1 MKRRLLASLLTLVMM
16 LSLLP
21 TAALADEGS
30 TSKVYTV
37 TQDISYSTAGE
48 IPNTVEEG
56 KDLTVEL
63 KDQSE
68 AKIVSAYA
76 EIKDS
81 AAPKNLL
88 AKSANSNESK
98 LVFANQSTDG
108 DRTPNMST
116 QELPPAMKS
125 FYNNSYLIEKSSGDL
140 DYDSCNAALFAEM
153 PTTVSLGFWIQKT
166 DNMVDEFPFWLIYQ
180 NKENYGERYLQVNI
194 PVESLVTSGKNAQQ
208 PVPLVGKNQNL
219 IVKSATSEAKC
230 LENQGDWYYIS
241 YVLSDIVYFDGDE
254 TNTAFD
260 PNMGSLVYLYLN
272 FRLGDK
278 KSANVMG
285 LQAIF
290 GQEITDPY
298 FVYPTEYD
306 SSAYYWMYLGE
317 NKTLTIPADC
327 ITGNVT
333 IHARAHNG
341 NAPVITGVEDNQSY
355 DHAVTPVCTD
365 TDISS
370 VILERNGAVVSGYT
384 LGTTIA
390 AKGNYSL
397 CVTNASGKST
407 TLTFTIRSKSVS
419 VDFQYQ
425 DRYVTVSG
433 ANTATPGEDYPFT
446 VTAQPDSSVS
456 VREVKVE
463 LATSA
468 EELNQVNG
476 SETTLLSATTAP
488 NVNTIGIDAVQDS
501 NLPDENA
508 YKYTL
513 NYSHAN
519 SSSET
524 SSVYRRISNVNL
536 TQGKPNAFS
545 FSFWISEAS
554 LTTLNENALDIWFS
568 YVDALAQGLKVSLPI
583 KNLCENVGTVVP
595 LAAIYVAGDSNQ
607 YLSSGDYSAVCLEK
621 QGNWYR
627 ICLNAADL
635 QYSDLYTDDMQ
646 EAFYFVLP
654 TQLWKAMKT
663 NGTTI
668 ELCGLSLLR
677 GTTINSKDTYVEDG
691 KTVLPLGATIGTYTV
706 PGKQIQADMT
716 VIVISDESD
725 APLITGVENGKEY
738 QSSATPSCADT
749 DIATVTL
756 TRDGIPVNDYKLGQT
771 LTQKGNYVLTVTDQN
786 NNATK
791 VAFSVYH
798 SYNVTKNGENIIITG
813 ADSASD
819 LKDYEF
825 TLAKSSGSVTLDQ
838 VYYEAS
844 WSGKVIFSDS
854 FGTAAYAGDAHGP
867 RCEVVDHSAAPI
879 DGIWKRATKYSY
891 DDSIPGAA
899 ATNSVYTKKQYIVLN
914 DKPETI
920 SAGFWVNTE
929 NFEDLFPTDSQYIE
943 VWVAYDQNAGAICNL
958 PLKKLVEHQGESYA
972 CLLRLPSW
980 LTSATSSA
988 SCIAK
993 NGAWAYIALNLTDI
1007 VYAEDYTPSA
1017 TQSVYLTLNG
1027 ISSTLY
1033 NSKKSLEIAG
1043 LTMITGD
1050 TIVDTGINYSNMPAG
1065 TLQRVLRNAD
1075 WGENRIPA
1083 AWINSDFTLVASG
1096 NDHTAPVITGVENGM
1111 TYAIGDKTE
1120 NGEVSSVTP
1129 NCTDNDIASIS
1140 LKKDG
1145 NVIPFNFGDALTS
1158 QGSYVLT
1165 AIDKYGNERTVA
1177 FILVAAGNVAITQ
1190 NNTFVKT
1197 SLPAETL
1204 KENDL
1209 TFSITLDGAANGVTA
1224 FEEGYAEISGAPGIE
1239 FNIGENTQTPAFL
1252 KACPEGDYGPKI
1264 EIVSVDNDFPE
1275 KATYPYKHIISQSKS
1290 AAETGKSNT
1299 NFVSYSTTMWSS
1311 KPSEASI
1318 AFWIKDS
1325 SVENV
1330 FKQSRKG
1337 LEIWA
1342 AYQKTN
1348 DNALIGRFIVDLPAV
1363 TNAVGATQAIT
1374 IPSSSSLGSFFE
1386 TSTVT
1391 AKCLRKEAGW
1401 SYVVINMTGL
1411 SYSAAFDTSK
1421 PASLYFLLNDQKNT
1435 MAASKAAVEIAG
1447 LSVVAGS
1454 TRENDLVQYATSEG
1468 GRMVYP
1474 FAPKTAKN
1482 FTLPGKYVVGD
1493 IHFTFK
1499 ANYGA
1504 GTATVTP
1511 DAASYDKNFLVQSDP
1526 TFTVSTNGDR
1536 VLRVLCDNV
1545 PLTESTDYRKTTE
1558 GTGTGEEITYTLSRN
1573 ALNGLNVG
1581 EHTITFDMYLGSDL
1595 TTTLTVADTS
1605 KADPSAPVQVYSDG
1619 NYIYVRTSF
1628 DETRDLVQA
1637 FTAYQSSQTRNA
1649 PMNFSTAKLVPV
1661 NADYTAEGS
1670 VLSSSAD
1677 EATPFNFN
1685 SSYIGANHGQSD
1697 GVEVT
1702 MSNHGKT
1709 AADVGSR
1716 WEDSNGIY
1724 WNLLRVVDKDTL
1736 LFLSD
1741 NQKTS
1746 GSGYSFCKSIAG
1758 TTLTYVSDGA
1768 HSESIIFTAQQG
1780 SVQVQPAIANIRIEA
1795 YAVKNGNRYL
1805 LGKDAPDAGCD
1816 YVEIEEYYDIID
1828 PSTVADALRAARPEG
1843 GYTEQPYI
1851 GVGKPIVNYHMT
1863 HRILADG
1870 TVLEIMD
1877 HKILDSVAM
1886 GYYGGIQYQQK
1897 QNTFGGGVYRYLPGT
1912 KGLQISDPSRV
1923 DNISMDGVTV
1933 NSDYWTS
1940 ATAVPDRQ
1948 VDYMQSSDG
1957 TNEVAFAGGY
1967 LPFGYNATAQKRM
1980 DSVDRWGFLYKSNKV
1995 YPAYVTSKAGVENF
2009 KDQAINGVAY
2019 KKYFDASTCETG
2031 KNSWYTVEY
2040 DGCTY
2045 LYYDGFA
2052 AGTEVLELAPK
2063 LFFGSFELIAK
2074 SGEIS
2079 YAAEANGIRITTE
2092 GNEKTYLVLKITP
2105 TAETIRTVTFKNA
2118 ETVLGTFYVKNG
2130 GSISTEKFPA
2140 IPNKTGYTG
2149 RWEPAS
2155 LNNITADQTVAV
2167 VYTPISYSVRFMNG
2181 ENVHDTKD
2189 IPFDSSYQ
2197 LPETNPNKTGF
2208 VFEGWYTET
2217 AGGTKITA
2225 SDKMVTANDHA
2236 LYAHWTKC
2244 DHSGTTNH
2252 PTCTQPAICSVCGAT
2267 LSATGHRWGSVNYIW
2282 NKISSGYTCTAERI
2296 CENDKS
2302 HKETEIVTANYAVT
2316 TAPTCIS
2323 EGEGIYTASF
2333 ENNAFSKQ
2341 TKPVVIGATGHDWSN
2356 HDGICKVCKTPC
2368 GETHQPGT
2376 TCSVCHKY
2384 TSYPYVPG
2392 APTYP
2397 ATAPAA
2403 PNGAVTVS
2411 PANASKGT
2419 NVTITVKPNEGY
2431 ELGSLTVKDANGDL
2445 LPLTDLGNGK
2455 FGFVMPASKVSVEA
2469 NFVKSAVSTGFAD
2482 VPANAFF
2489 ADAVKW
2495 AVDKGVTNG
2504 LTETMFGPYEP
2515 CTRGQIITFLW
2526 RAAGS
2531 PEPKTA
2537 VSFADVPAGS
2547 YYAKAVAWAIEN
2559 GITNGLTETTFAPDA
2574 TCTRGQGVT
2583 FLYRALKGSA
2593 GTTSSFVDVPMN
2605 AFYADAVGWA
2615 VSGKVTDGTSNT
2627 TFSPD
2632 DNCTR
2637 GQIVTFLY
2645 RAYQGK

>member
-21 TAALADEGS
+21 TAALAADEGS

-37 TQDISYSTAGE
+37 TKDISYSTAGE
-48 IPNTVEEG
+48 IPDTVEEG
-56 KDLTVEL
+56 QDLTVEL

-88 AKSANSNESK
+88 AKSDNPNESK
-98 LVFANQSTDG
+98 LVFANQSTNG

-116 QELPPAMKS
+116 QELTPAMKS
-125 FYNNSYLIEKSSGDL
+125 FYSNSYLITKSAGDL
-140 DYDSCNAALFAEM
+140 DYDSCNAALFAEK
-153 PTTVSLGFWIQKT
+153 PATVSLGFWIQKT

-194 PVESLVTSGKNAQQ
+194 PVKDLVAGGKNTRQT
-208 PVPLVGKNQNL
+208 VSLEGKNQNL
-219 IVKSATSEAKC
+219 IVTSASSEAKC

-241 YVLSDIVYFDGDE
+241 YVLSNIEYFDEDAA
-254 TNTAFD
+254 NKAFD

-278 KSANVMG
+278 KSVNVMG
-285 LQAIF
+285 LQAIS
-290 GQEITDPY
+290 GEEITNPY

-306 SSAYYWMYLGE
+306 SSAYYWMYLD
-317 NKTLTIPADC
+317 NNTQLSIPAGY

-333 IHARAHNG
+333 IHARAHNDK
-341 NAPVITGVEDNQSY
+341 APVITGVVDKQSY
-355 DHAVTPVCTD
+355 DQAVTPVCTD

-370 VILERNGAVVSGYT
+370 VILERDGAVVSGYT
-384 LGTTIA
+384 LGTPIA
-390 AKGNYSL
+390 AKGSYSL
-397 CVTNASGKST
+397 RVTNASGKST

-425 DRYVTVSG
+425 NRYVTVSG
-433 ANTATPGEDYPFT
+433 DNTATPGEDYSFN
-446 VTAQPDSSVS
+446 VTAKDSSVS

-463 LATSA
+463 LATGA

-488 NVNTIGIDAVQDS
+488 NVNTIGVDAVQDS
-501 NLPDENA
+501 NLPVGNA

-519 SSSET
+519 SSSDT

-536 TQGKPNAFS
+536 TRGKPNAFS

-554 LTTLNENALDIWFS
+554 LTTLKENALDIWFS
-568 YVDALAQGLKVSLPI
+568 YVDELAQGLKVSLPI
-583 KNLCENVGTVVP
+583 KNLCESVGTVVP

-635 QYSDLYTDDMQ
+635 QYSDLHTDGMQ

-654 TQLWKAMKT
+654 TQLWKTMNAEK
-663 NGTTI
+663 TTI

-691 KTVLPLGATIGTYTV
+691 KTVLPLGAAAGTYTV
-706 PGKQIQADMT
+706 PGKQIQANMT

-725 APLITGVENGKEY
+725 APHITGVENGQEY

-756 TRDGIPVNDYKLGQT
+756 TRDGIPVNDYQLGQT
-771 LTQKGNYVLTVTDQN
+771 LTQKGNYVLTVTDRN
-786 NNATK
+786 NNTTE
-791 VAFSVYH
+791 VTFSVYH
-798 SYNVTKNGENIIITG
+798 SYNVTKKGENIIIAG
-813 ADSASD
+813 ANSASD

-825 TLAKSSGSVTLDQ
+825 TLAKSSDSVTLDQ
-838 VYYEAS
+838 VYYEAP

-879 DGIWKRATKYSY
+879 DGIWKRAAKYSY
-891 DDSIPGAA
+891 DDSISGA
-899 ATNSVYTKKQYIVLN
+899 NPKYSVFTQKEYNVLN
-914 DKPETI
+914 DKPKTI

-929 NFEDLFPTDSQYIE
+929 NFKDLFPNDSQYIE
-943 VWVAYDQNAGAICNL
+943 VWVAYDKNAGAICQL
-958 PLKKLVEHQGESYA
+958 PLKKLVEHQGESCA

-993 NGAWAYIALNLTDI
+993 DGAWAYIALNLTDI
-1007 VYAEDYTPSA
+1007 VYAEGYTPSA
-1017 TQSVYLTLNG
+1017 TQRVYLTLNG
-1027 ISSTLY
+1027 ISYTLY
-1033 NSKKSLEIAG
+1033 HSEKSLEIAG

-1075 WGENRIPA
+1075 WGTNHIPA
-1083 AWINSDFTLVASG
+1083 SWINSDFTLVASG
-1096 NDHTAPVITGVENGM
+1096 NDHTAPVITGVEDGK
-1111 TYAIGDKTE
+1111 TYAIGDNSEK
-1120 NGEVSSVTP
+1120 GEVSSVTP
-1129 NCTDNDIASIS
+1129 NCTDNDIVSIS

-1158 QGSYVLT
+1158 QGSYGLT
-1165 AIDKYGNERTVA
+1165 AIDKYGNKSTVE

-1204 KENDL
+1204 KEHDL
-1209 TFSITLDGAANGVTA
+1209 NFSITLDGAANGVTA

-1252 KACPEGDYGPKI
+1252 KACLEGDYNPEI
-1264 EIVSVDNDFPE
+1264 EISSVDNDFPE
-1275 KATYPYKHIISQSKS
+1275 KTLYPYKHIISQRRS
-1290 AAETGKSNT
+1290 AAQTGNKNT
-1299 NFVSYSTTMWSS
+1299 NYVSYPTTMWSG

-1330 FKQSRKG
+1330 FKKSGKG

-1348 DNALIGRFIVDLPAV
+1348 DNALMGHFIVDLPAV
-1363 TNAVGATQAIT
+1363 TASVGTTQSISMNT
-1374 IPSSSSLGSFFE
+1374 LFNTFFE

-1391 AKCLRKEAGW
+1391 AECLRKEAGW

-1411 SYSAAFDTSK
+1411 SYSEEFDTSE

-1435 MAASKAAVEIAG
+1435 MAASKEAAVEIAG

-1493 IHFTFK
+1493 IHFTFT

-1558 GTGTGEEITYTLSRN
+1558 GNGTDEKITYTLSRN

-1581 EHTITFDMYLGSDL
+1581 EHTITFDMYLGRDL

-1605 KADPSAPVQVYSDG
+1605 KVDPSAPVQVYSDG
-1619 NYIYVRTSF
+1619 DYIYVRTSF

-1661 NADYTAEGS
+1661 DAGYTAEGS

-1677 EATPFNFN
+1677 EATPFNLN

-1697 GVEVT
+1697 GVEVI
-1702 MSNHGKT
+1702 MANHGKT

-1741 NQKTS
+1741 NQKTP
-1746 GSGYSFCKSIAG
+1746 GSGYSFCKSITG
-1758 TTLTYVSDGA
+1758 NTLTYVSYGA
-1768 HSESIIFTAQQG
+1768 HSDSINFTKQEV

-1795 YAVKNGNRYL
+1795 YAVKNGKRYL

-1828 PSTVADALRAARPEG
+1828 PSTVAGALRAARPEG

-1851 GVGKPIVNYHMT
+1851 GVGKPIVKYHMT

-1897 QNTFGGGVYRYLPGT
+1897 KNTFGGGVYRYLPGT

-1923 DNISMDGVTV
+1923 DNIIMKGDTV
-1933 NSDYWTS
+1933 DSKYWTS
-1940 ATAVPDRQ
+1940 QNAVPDRQ
-1948 VDYMQSSDG
+1948 VDYMRSSDG

-1967 LPFGYNATAQKRM
+1967 LPFDYNATAQKRM

-1995 YPAYVTSKAGVENF
+1995 YPAYVTSKAGVKNF
-2009 KDQAINGVAY
+2009 EDQAITGVAY

-2031 KNSWYTVEY
+2031 KSSWYTVEY
-2040 DGCTY
+2040 NGCTY

-2063 LFFGSFELIAK
+2063 LFLGSFERIAK

-2105 TAETIRTVTFKNA
+2105 TAETICTVTFKNA

-2197 LPETNPNKTGF
+2197 LPETNPSKTGF

-2217 AGGTKITA
+2217 TGGTKITA

-2244 DHSGTTNH
+2244 DHSGTTNL
-2252 PTCTQPAICSVCGAT
+2252 PTCTLPATCSVCGAT
-2267 LSATGHRWGSVNYIW
+2267 LSATGHSWGSAKYTW
-2282 NKISSGYTCTAERI
+2282 NEISSGYTCAAERI
-2296 CENDKS
+2296 CGNGES
-2302 HKETEIVTANYAVT
+2302 HKETEIITANYAVT
-2316 TAPTCIS
+2316 TAPTCTS
-2323 EGEGIYTASF
+2323 KGEGTYTAIF
-2333 ENNAFSKQ
+2333 ENSAFTQQ
-2341 TKPVVIGATGHDWSN
+2341 TKTIEIPAAGHDWSN
-2356 HDGICKVCKTPC
+2356 KDGVCKVCKTPC
-2368 GETHQPGT
+2368 GEAHTAGT
-2376 TCSVCHKY
+2376 TCPVCGKY
-2384 TSYPYVPG
+2384 TPIPVVPAGEPAKNPFNPDAGKARFVDVSDNAWYASAVNYVVDKGLMNGTGEDKFSPNADTTRGMIVTVLARLDGKSTAGTPWYAAGQRWAMEYEISDGTNMTG
-2392 APTYP
+2392 AITREQLVAMLFRY
-2397 ATAPAA
+2397 AVK
-2403 PNGAVTVS
+2403 NGLEAVTLSENLTQFTDASNISAWAVS
-2411 PANASKGT
+2411 AMQWAVGQGLIQGSNGQLRPQANASRAE
-2419 NVTITVKPNEGY
+2419 VATILMRFC
-2431 ELGSLTVKDANGDL
+2431 ELMK
-2445 LPLTDLGNGK
+2445 K
-2455 FGFVMPASKVSVEA
+2455 
-2469 NFVKSAVSTGFAD
+2469 
-2482 VPANAFF
+2482 
-2489 ADAVKW
+2489 
-2495 AVDKGVTNG
+2495 
-2504 LTETMFGPYEP
+2504 
-2515 CTRGQIITFLW
+2515 
-2526 RAAGS
+2526 
-2531 PEPKTA
+2531 
-2537 VSFADVPAGS
+2537 
-2547 YYAKAVAWAIEN
+2547 
-2559 GITNGLTETTFAPDA
+2559 
-2574 TCTRGQGVT
+2574 
-2583 FLYRALKGSA
+2583 
-2593 GTTSSFVDVPMN
+2593 
-2605 AFYADAVGWA
+2605 
-2615 VSGKVTDGTSNT
+2615 
-2627 TFSPD
+2627 
-2632 DNCTR
+2632 
-2637 GQIVTFLY
+2637 
-2645 RAYQGK
+2645 

>member
-21 TAALADEGS
+21 TAALAADEGS

-37 TQDISYSTAGE
+37 TRDISYSTAGE
-48 IPNTVEEG
+48 IPDTVEEG
-56 KDLTVEL
+56 KNLTVEL

-81 AAPKNLL
+81 TAPKNLL
-88 AKSANSNESK
+88 AKSDNPNESK
-98 LVFANQSTDG
+98 LIFANQSKDG
-108 DRTPNMST
+108 SRTPNMST

-140 DYDSCNAALFAEM
+140 DFDSCNAALFADK
-153 PTTVSLGFWIQKT
+153 PTTVSLGFWIQRT
-166 DNMVDEFPFWLIYQ
+166 DKMVDEFPFWLIYQ

-194 PVESLVTSGKNAQQ
+194 PVESLVTSGKNAQRT
-208 PVPLVGKNQNL
+208 VPLDGKNHDL
-219 IVKSATSEAKC
+219 IVTSASSEAKC

-241 YVLSDIVYFDGDE
+241 YVLSNIEYFNGDG
-254 TNTAFD
+254 TNTAFN

-272 FRLGDK
+272 YQLGG
-278 KSANVMG
+278 KSANVLG
-285 LQAIF
+285 LQAIS
-290 GQEITDPY
+290 GKEITNPY

-306 SSAYYWMYLGE
+306 SSAYYWMYLD
-317 NKTLTIPADC
+317 NNTQLSIPARY

-333 IHARAHNG
+333 IHARAHND

-355 DHAVTPVCTD
+355 DHAVTPACTD

-370 VILERNGAVVSGYT
+370 VILERDGAVVSGYT
-384 LGTTIA
+384 LGTPIA
-390 AKGNYSL
+390 AKGSYSL
-397 CVTNASGKST
+397 RVTNASGNST
-407 TLTFTIRSKSVS
+407 ALTFTIRSKSVS

-433 ANTATPGEDYPFT
+433 ANTATPGEDYSFN
-446 VTAQPDSSVS
+446 VTAKDSSVS

-463 LATSA
+463 LATGA

-488 NVNTIGIDAVQDS
+488 NVNTIGVDAVQDNS
-501 NLPDENA
+501 LPVGNA

-524 SSVYRRISNVNL
+524 SSVYRKISNVNL

-545 FSFWISEAS
+545 FSFWISEDS

-568 YVDALAQGLKVSLPI
+568 YVDTLAQGLKVSLPI
-583 KNLCENVGTVVP
+583 KNLCESVGTVVP

-607 YLSSGDYSAVCLEK
+607 YLLSGDYSAVCLEK

-635 QYSDLYTDDMQ
+635 QYSDLHTDSMQ

-654 TQLWKAMKT
+654 TQLWKAMKA

-691 KTVLPLGATIGTYTV
+691 KTVLPLGAATGTYTV

-725 APLITGVENGKEY
+725 APHITGVENGKEY

-756 TRDGIPVNDYKLGQT
+756 TRDGILVNDYRLGQT

-786 NNATK
+786 NNEAK
-791 VAFSVYH
+791 VTFSVYH

-813 ADSASD
+813 ADRASD

-825 TLAKSSGSVTLDQ
+825 NLAKSIESVTLDQ
-838 VYYEAS
+838 VYYEAP

-867 RCEVVDHSAAPI
+867 RCEVVDHSTAPI
-879 DGIWKRATKYSY
+879 DGIWKRAAKYSY
-891 DDSIPGAA
+891 DDSISGAA
-899 ATNSVYTKKQYIVLN
+899 ATNSVYTQKEYNVLN
-914 DKPETI
+914 DKPKTI

-929 NFEDLFPTDSQYIE
+929 NFKDLFPTDSQYIE
-943 VWVAYDQNAGAICNL
+943 VWVAYDQNAGAICQL

-988 SCIAK
+988 SCIARD
-993 NGAWAYIALNLTDI
+993 GAWAYIALNLTDI
-1007 VYAEDYTPSA
+1007 VYAEGYTPSA
-1017 TQSVYLTLNG
+1017 TQRVYLTLNG

-1033 NSKKSLEIAG
+1033 DSEKSLEIAG

-1050 TIVDTGINYSNMPAG
+1050 TIVDTGINYSNMPVG

-1075 WGENRIPA
+1075 WGANHIPA

-1096 NDHTAPVITGVENGM
+1096 NDHTAPVITGVEDEK
-1111 TYAIGDKTE
+1111 TYAIGNNSEK
-1120 NGEVSSVTP
+1120 GEVLSVTP
-1129 NCTDNDIASIS
+1129 NCTDNDIVSIS

-1165 AIDKYGNERTVA
+1165 AIDKYGNKSTVA
-1177 FILVAAGNVAITQ
+1177 FTLVAAGNVAITQ

-1252 KACPEGDYGPKI
+1252 KACSEGQHGPKI
-1264 EIVSVDNDFPE
+1264 EIVSVDKDFPE

-1290 AAETGKSNT
+1290 AAETGNN
-1299 NFVSYSTTMWSS
+1299 NFVAYSTTMWSG

-1330 FKQSRKG
+1330 FKKSGKG
-1337 LEIWA
+1337 LDIWA
-1342 AYQKTN
+1342 AYQKINDTN
-1348 DNALIGRFIVDLPAV
+1348 GNALMGHFIVDLPAV
-1363 TNAVGATQAIT
+1363 TASVGTTQSISMNT
-1374 IPSSSSLGSFFE
+1374 SLKTFFE

-1411 SYSAAFDTSK
+1411 SYSEEFNTSK
-1421 PASLYFLLNDQKNT
+1421 PASLYFVLNDQKTT
-1435 MAASKAAVEIAG
+1435 MAESKAAVEIAG

-1493 IHFTFK
+1493 IRFTFT

-1558 GTGTGEEITYTLSRN
+1558 GNGTDEKITYTLSRN

-1605 KADPSAPVQVYSDG
+1605 KGDPSAPVQVYSDG

-1661 NADYTAEGS
+1661 DAGYTAEGS
-1670 VLSSSAD
+1670 VLSGSAD
-1677 EATPFNFN
+1677 EATPFNLN

-1697 GVEVT
+1697 GVEVI
-1702 MSNHGKT
+1702 MANHGKT

-1716 WEDSNGIY
+1716 WKDSDGIY
-1724 WNLLRVVDKDTL
+1724 WNLLRVVDKDKL

-1741 NQKTS
+1741 NKTS
-1746 GSGYSFCKSIAG
+1746 GSGYSFWKKIAG
-1758 TTLTYVSDGA
+1758 NTLTYVSHGA
-1768 HSESIIFTAQQG
+1768 HSDSINFTKQEG

-1795 YAVKNGNRYL
+1795 YAVKNGKRYL

-1816 YVEIEEYYDIID
+1816 YVDIEEYYDIIN
-1828 PSTVADALRAARPEG
+1828 PSTVADALREARPEG

-1851 GVGKPIVNYHMT
+1851 GVGKPIVKYHMT

-1923 DNISMDGVTV
+1923 DNIIMKGDTV
-1933 NSDYWTS
+1933 DSKYWTS
-1940 ATAVPDRQ
+1940 PNAVPDRQ
-1948 VDYMQSSDG
+1948 VDYMRSSDG

-1967 LPFGYNATAQKRM
+1967 LPFGYNATAEKRM

-1995 YPAYVTSKAGVENF
+1995 YPAYVTSKAGVNNF
-2009 KDQAINGVAY
+2009 KDQAIIGVAY
-2019 KKYFDASTCETG
+2019 KKYFDASTCEAG
-2031 KNSWYTVEY
+2031 KSSWYTVEY
-2040 DGCTY
+2040 GGCTY

-2052 AGTEVLELAPK
+2052 AGTEVLELAPE
-2063 LFFGSFELIAK
+2063 LFLGSFEPIAK

-2105 TAETIRTVTFKNA
+2105 TAETIHTVTFKNA

-2197 LPETNPNKTGF
+2197 LPETNPSKTGF

-2252 PTCTQPAICSVCGAT
+2252 PTCTLPATCSVCGAT
-2267 LSATGHRWGSVNYIW
+2267 LSATGHSWGSAKYTW
-2282 NKISSGYTCTAERI
+2282 NEISSGYTCAAERI
-2296 CENDKS
+2296 CGNDES
-2302 HKETEIVTANYAVT
+2302 HKETEIITANYAVT
-2316 TAPTCIS
+2316 TAPTCTS
-2323 EGEGIYTASF
+2323 KGEGTYTAIF
-2333 ENNAFSKQ
+2333 ENSAFTQQ
-2341 TKPVVIGATGHDWSN
+2341 TKTIEIPAAGHDWSN
-2356 HDGICKVCKTPC
+2356 KDGVCKVCKTPC
-2368 GETHQPGT
+2368 GEAHTAGT
-2376 TCSVCHKY
+2376 TCKVCGKY
-2384 TSYPYVPG
+2384 TPIPVVSAG
-2392 APTYP
+2392 EP
-2397 ATAPAA
+2397 AKNPFN
-2403 PNGAVTVS
+2403 P
-2411 PANASKGT
+2411 
-2419 NVTITVKPNEGY
+2419 
-2431 ELGSLTVKDANGDL
+2431 DA
-2445 LPLTDLGNGK
+2445 GK
-2455 FGFVMPASKVSVEA
+2455 A
-2469 NFVKSAVSTGFAD
+2469 GFAD
-2482 VPANAFF
+2482 VSGNVWYAS
-2489 ADAVKW
+2489 AVNYV
-2495 AVDKGVTNG
+2495 VDKGLMNGTGEDKFSPNADTTRGMIVTVLARLDGKSTAGTPWYAAGQRWAMEYEISDGTNMTGAITREQLVAMLFRYAVKNG
-2504 LTETMFGPYEP
+2504 LE
-2515 CTRGQIITFLW
+2515 
-2526 RAAGS
+2526 
-2531 PEPKTA
+2531 A
-2537 VSFADVPAGS
+2537 VTLS
-2547 YYAKAVAWAIEN
+2547 EN
-2559 GITNGLTETTFAPDA
+2559 LTQFTDA
-2574 TCTRGQGVT
+2574 SDI
-2583 FLYRALKGSA
+2583 SA
-2593 GTTSSFVDVPMN
+2593 
-2605 AFYADAVGWA
+2605 WA
-2615 VSGKVTDGTSNT
+2615 VSAMQWAVGQGLIQGSN
-2627 TFSPD
+2627 
-2632 DNCTR
+2632 
-2637 GQIVTFLY
+2637 GQLRPQANAS
-2645 RAYQGK
+2645 RAEVATILMRFCELMKK